1 MRTIKIKLILLL
13 LSALISS
20 CSVIDNG
27 RYHTYRPSA
36 SNSFTGLIAGELS
49 DPPVSSMVANC
60 SYFGGL
66 DYSSIQ
72 SEETPSWKVTGYVY
86 KSYRCLGPQKSIPQ
100 NASNQLS
107 PPEEKSVP
115 VSVKPSLEDAKL
127 KCTELG
133 FSSGTEGFGNCVLK
147 LTK

>member
-1 MRTIKIKLILLL
+1 M
-13 LSALISS
+13 
-20 CSVIDNG
+20 
-27 RYHTYRPSA
+27 YHTYRPSA

-66 DYSSIQ
+66 DYSSIK
-72 SEETPSWKVTGYVY
+72 SEETPSWKVTGYIY
-86 KSYRCLGPQKSIPQ
+86 KSYRCLGPQKSPPQ

-107 PPEEKSVP
+107 PPEQKSAP
-115 VSVKPSLEDAKL
+115 LSFKPNLEDAKL
-127 KCTELG
+127 KCAELG
-133 FSSGTEGFGNCVLK
+133 FNSGTEGFGNCVLK